1 MNQEQFVAK
10 HTGVGT
16 DDLAPLSESENHENS
31 YVISVADA
39 ERQPNEESEH
49 QRVITPPEMFNEG
62 NSTSNT
68 LPSHDNN
75 LVEIKISPM
84 YPNNLV
90 VNESNDEDFK
100 HFLKGLS
107 GEQK

>member
-1 MNQEQFVAK
+1 
-10 HTGVGT
+10 
-16 DDLAPLSESENHENS
+16 
-31 YVISVADA
+31 
-39 ERQPNEESEH
+39 
-49 QRVITPPEMFNEG
+49 MFNEG

-90 VNESNDEDFK
+90 VNESNDNDFK
-100 HFLKGLS
+100 HFLEGLS